1 MTLISDPVSTGRG
14 TRVPPL
20 PAAGAGLLAAPVC
33 ALLGTA
39 VGALTAWPVLRSPGR
54 AVPALLLA
62 AVPALVASGSPAR
75 AAVGNLV
82 SGSRS
87 GAVPLPLL
95 PLAGAAVDAVRPRP
109 PGQACAPSVRG
120 RSSRPS
126 TAVRSRLPPSPD
138 RGDV

>member
-1 MTLISDPVSTGRG
+1 M
-14 TRVPPL
+14 
-20 PAAGAGLLAAPVC
+20 C

-95 PLAGAAVDAVRPRP
+95 PLAGAAVIAVAATAV
-109 PGQACAPSVRG
+109 ACALSSR
-120 RSSRPS
+120 RSS
-126 TAVRSRLPPSPD
+126 A
-138 RGDV
+138 